1 MVKRVQD
8 TYKKSLEMITEKS
21 RLYPLMKA
29 EMLEYR
35 KYQHQY
41 KVTKNLS
48 AEYSSYIIIMCLLNE
63 TCNKQ

>member
-1 MVKRVQD
+1 
-8 TYKKSLEMITEKS
+8 MITEKS

-41 KVTKNLS
+41 KETKNLS

-63 TCNKQ
+63 TYNKQ